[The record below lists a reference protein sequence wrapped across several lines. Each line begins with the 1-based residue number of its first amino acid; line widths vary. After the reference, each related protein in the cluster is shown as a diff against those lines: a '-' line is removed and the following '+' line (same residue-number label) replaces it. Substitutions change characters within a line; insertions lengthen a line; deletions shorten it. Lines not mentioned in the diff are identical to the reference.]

1 MIKKIRRHMVIVAAV
16 VTAAV
21 LCIVWGWFAVAVRD
35 NNLHLQ
41 TMFGSLSPADD
52 VTISGLLADTR
63 QKSAFTLHI
72 RDGDYTVSQSF
83 SASSEEF
90 LNSFDHSSLPI
101 KKINYLLPA
110 QGAKV
115 EDHSEDAYTK
125 GYTLLVTD
133 YAQLYYAIEG
143 PDSDFLF
150 ATDVVYGKE
159 GAKLELEF
167 APQKDPKALF
177 PTYYMRLWGLRTGE
191 QDAQPYLIRQ
201 AGEKT
206 YIFTRTG
213 ADCRGFGGLY
223 DITEA
228 LESPAGDQPVLP
240 NDSRYYQIEL
250 PNLAPIDLEDGNVQ
264 IFGMEVVGDRMVFLL
279 LDGGE
284 IVLRWFDPQTLTF
297 VGDTSLGV
305 PMEREGDGDQLPVY
319 QFTTVGK
326 EQAVLEIP
334 SIFDDEV
341 RATNYFL
348 LSGASCAIE
357 ASCTD
362 SRGYISWRPSLVL
375 WKNERLY
382 TLKSVPTQYPTG
394 VFDTHLLLNIY
405 DDGRLVY
412 SGAVVSSAAD
422 DARYAEQSITA
433 QEPLPIREYYDLSLK

>member
-1 MIKKIRRHMVIVAAV
+1 MIKKIHRHMVIVVAV
-16 VTAAV
+16 ITVIV
-21 LCIVWGWFAVAVRD
+21 LCTVWGWFAVAVRD

-41 TMFGSLSPADD
+41 TMFGTLSPADD

-63 QKSAFTLHI
+63 QKSAFTLQI

-83 SASSEEF
+83 SASSEDF
-90 LNSFDHSSLPI
+90 LRSFSRSSPPI
-101 KKINYLLPA
+101 QKINHLLPA
-110 QGAKV
+110 QGAEI
-115 EDHSEDAYTK
+115 EDRSEEAYTE

-143 PDSDFLF
+143 PESDFIF
-150 ATDVVYGKE
+150 VTDIVYGRE

-167 APQKDPKALF
+167 APRKDTETKF
-177 PTYYMRLWGLRTGE
+177 PTFYTRLGDLRTGE
-191 QDAQPYLIRQ
+191 QDTQPYLIRQ
-201 AGEKT
+201 LGEKT

-213 ADCRGFGGLY
+213 ADCHGTGGLY

-228 LESPAGDQPVLP
+228 LKSSAGRQPILP
-240 NDSRYYQIEL
+240 NDDHYYQIEL

-297 VGDTSLGV
+297 LGDTVLEI
-305 PMEREGDGDQLPVY
+305 PTQLEGNGDQLPAY
-319 QFTTVGK
+319 RYTAVG
-326 EQAVLEIP
+326 EDLGVLEIP
-334 SIFDDEV
+334 SIFDGAV

-348 LSGASCAIE
+348 LNGTDCAAE
-357 ASCTD
+357 TACTD
-362 SRGYISWRPSLVL
+362 SRSYIAWRPSLVL

-394 VFDTHLLLNIY
+394 IFDTYLLLNIY

-412 SGAVVSSAAD
+412 SGAVVSSAGD
-422 DARYAEQSITA
+422 DARYAEQPIGE
-433 QEPLPIREYYDLSLK
+433 QEPLPIREYYDLSLE